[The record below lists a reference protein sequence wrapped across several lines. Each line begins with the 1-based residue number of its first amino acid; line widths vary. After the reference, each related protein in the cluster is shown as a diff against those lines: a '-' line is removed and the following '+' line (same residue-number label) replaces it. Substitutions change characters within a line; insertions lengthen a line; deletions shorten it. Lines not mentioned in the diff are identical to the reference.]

1 MTKADPT
8 PPISLISVQ
17 SFTPQEGHSF
27 TNPHVMV
34 VEVAQAGEGDG
45 RQNKEASVSHLDF
58 KVSMNVVCQNL
69 AKTPGE
75 NTVICNA
82 VLFKHDTIMCT
93 SIND

>member
-1 MTKADPT
+1 MAKA
-8 PPISLISVQ
+8 ICLISVQ

-34 VEVAQAGEGDG
+34 VEVAQAGEGDS
-45 RQNKEASVSHLDF
+45 RQNEEAGVSHLDF

-75 NTVICNA
+75 NRVSNMQSCS
-82 VLFKHDTIMCT
+82 F
-93 SIND
+93 